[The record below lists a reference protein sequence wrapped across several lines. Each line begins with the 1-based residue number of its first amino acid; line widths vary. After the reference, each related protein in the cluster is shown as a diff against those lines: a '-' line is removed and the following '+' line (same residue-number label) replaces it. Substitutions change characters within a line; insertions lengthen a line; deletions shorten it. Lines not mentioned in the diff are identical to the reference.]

1 MNINKLFNKKSA
13 SISLQRATPG
23 RFMGGATVG
32 KIISLLV
39 GNKSTQIIA
48 GKVASYGGPSLLGGL
63 AFKAYD
69 NWKHQRNEET
79 YLAAIRDFH
88 RYGMQH
94 SDIQEKDFK
103 MIIVKVMIAAAKAN
117 GCVDSNEQKII
128 LDAVNSMSLSTANK
142 ALVLDMLRDDISLQ
156 EITSAKMS
164 VELKS
169 EIYLAA
175 RLIIGSE
182 NVIESAFLKRLI
194 DALQLPESLIRQL
207 DFQAYETRPQLAA

>member
-1 MNINKLFNKKSA
+1 MNISKLFNKNSA
-13 SISLQRATPG
+13 ISYQRATPG
-23 RFMGGATVG
+23 GFMGGATVG
-32 KIISLLV
+32 RIISLLV
-39 GNKSTQIIA
+39 GSKSTRKIA
-48 GKVASYGGPSLLGGL
+48 GKVATYGGTTLLGGL

-79 YLAAIRDFH
+79 YLAAERNFH

-94 SDIQEKDFK
+94 SDIQENDFK
-103 MIIVKVMIAAAKAN
+103 MIITKVMIAAAKAN
-117 GCVDSNEQKII
+117 GSIDSNGQKII
-128 LDAVNSMSLSTANK
+128 LNTVNSMSLSIEDK

-156 EITSAKMS
+156 EITSAKIS
-164 VELKS
+164 IELKS

-194 DALQLPESLIRQL
+194 DALQLPESLARQL
-207 DFQAYETRPQLAA
+207 DFQAHETRPQLTA